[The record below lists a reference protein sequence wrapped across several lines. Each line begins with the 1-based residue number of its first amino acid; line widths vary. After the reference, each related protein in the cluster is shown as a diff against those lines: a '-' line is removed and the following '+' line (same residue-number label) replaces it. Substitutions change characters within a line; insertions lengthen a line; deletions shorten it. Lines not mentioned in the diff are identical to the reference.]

1 MTNSNSTP
9 SKLLLPILSLAVLS
23 TWLVTIIFQILLI
36 DIAKYYQIQIGTAS
50 MAASVGSVSGII
62 FGLLMAVVSIRF
74 NHKLLLLSGL
84 VCTILGILGY
94 YFAPNFASLLA
105 ANIGVGAGIAI
116 VNAMSFS
123 IIGDN
128 YPLKNRGKAVGVIVA
143 AMTFAFVVGSIA
155 VGVIVSFGDWR
166 LAVILL
172 ALPFAIASLV
182 LAAFVVPRRPILN
195 VHVNKEPFS
204 IGCKLAFSCL
214 STVAALLV
222 TMFLL
227 CESAISY
234 YSVSFFR
241 DQFGLSATLG
251 ASFNLIANVASAVGG
266 AVAGLMVN
274 RVGRKKLGTITLV
287 ISSGLTIMFMF
298 MPTLELS
305 GFIGILRFW
314 FSSMAMTAGGSLIL
328 EQLPKFRSTM
338 MSLNTVFMNI
348 GMFVASLIG
357 GFMLNGYGY
366 QALGLVLGSLGIVG
380 TIVWIT
386 LVKEP
391 VLQNKNN

>member
-1 MTNSNSTP
+1 
-9 SKLLLPILSLAVLS
+9 
-23 TWLVTIIFQILLI
+23 
-36 DIAKYYQIQIGTAS
+36 
-50 MAASVGSVSGII
+50 
-62 FGLLMAVVSIRF
+62 
-74 NHKLLLLSGL
+74 
-84 VCTILGILGY
+84 
-94 YFAPNFASLLA
+94 
-105 ANIGVGAGIAI
+105 
-116 VNAMSFS
+116 MSFS

-128 YPLKNRGKAVGVIVA
+128 YPLEKRGKAVGVIVA

-338 MSLNTVFMNI
+338 MSLNTVFMNL